1 MSRLIESICINDG
14 EIRNLKYHQKR
25 MDNSRFELFGLKD
38 VIDLK
43 KAIQISEKEQIGK
56 YKCRIVY
63 AEEIES
69 IEFIPYEIRTIK
81 SFRLVENEKIDYQFK
96 FENRKIFDE
105 MKEMVGEDE
114 IIILQKGKICDTS
127 YSNLVFFDGEQWITP
142 TSYLL
147 NGTMRQYLLDTTQI
161 IEDEIYPKDLNRFL
175 TFKMINAMMDLD
187 ESPELSINLIH

>member
-1 MSRLIESICINDG
+1 MSRLIESICINNG

-43 KAIQISEKEQIGK
+43 KAILISEKEQIGK

-147 NGTMRQYLLDTTQI
+147 NGTMRQYLLNTAQI